1 MKTGPKKIKVKCLRE
16 ALKIEL
22 TENYQ
27 EWKRKAKELS
37 VKSLLYNFANE
48 LIKLAK
54 GLSFYKKRGKKK

>member
-1 MKTGPKKIKVKCLRE
+1 MNTGPKKIKIKHLRE

-37 VKSLLYNFANE
+37 VKNLLYNFGNE
-48 LIKLAK
+48 LINLAK
-54 GLSFYKKRGKKK
+54 GLSFYKKRNKKK